1 MSINPTE
8 RSWNLVAD
16 IGGTNTRFALNREPL
31 KYENVGAF
39 KSTDFISLDQALRH
53 YLHTQGNPAIKHA
66 VIAIANPVLGD
77 YVKMTNAAWEF
88 SIKDTRAQQGF
99 KSLNVI
105 NDFTALALSIP
116 FLSESDLIKVG
127 GTENIVG
134 TPLGLLGP
142 GTGLGVSALIPRK
155 DGGWTP
161 IAGEGGHV
169 SFAPSNDRE
178 LTLWREARLR
188 FDHVSLERL
197 LSGSGLQFIYQT
209 FSRLAGRPPN
219 AYTPADISQH
229 AIQNTCPDCREAL
242 DTFCAILGTAA
253 ANTALTFGARSGVY
267 LGGGI
272 VPRLGDYF
280 LRSPFRDHFEHKG
293 RFSNYLK
300 SIPAFIITS
309 RYPGLLGAAV
319 FLDSNVTASS

>member
-1 MSINPTE
+1 MSINSTE

-16 IGGTNTRFALNREPL
+16 IGGTNARFALNGAPL
-31 KYENVGAF
+31 KYENVGVF
-39 KSTDFISLDQALRH
+39 KSTDFDNLDHALRH
-53 YLHTQGNPAIKHA
+53 YLHTQGNPAIQHA
-66 VIAIANPVLGD
+66 VIAIANPILGD
-77 YVKMTNAAWEF
+77 HVKMTNAAWEF
-88 SIKDTRAQQGF
+88 SIKDTQAQLGF
-99 KSLNVI
+99 KALDVI

-116 FLSESDLIKVG
+116 FLSASDLVKVG
-127 GTENIVG
+127 GTHSNAV
-134 TPLGLLGP
+134 TALGLLGP
-142 GTGLGVSALIPRK
+142 GTGLGVSALIPRR

-178 LTLWREARLR
+178 LILWREARSR

-209 FSRLAGRPPN
+209 FSRLAGHTPN
-219 AYTPADISQH
+219 DYTPADISQH
-229 AIQNTCPDCREAL
+229 AIETTCPHCREAL

-280 LRSPFRDHFEHKG
+280 LHSPFRERFEHKG
-293 RFSNYLK
+293 RFSNYLS
-300 SIPAFIITS
+300 SIPVFIITS
-309 RYPGLLGAAV
+309 HYPGLLGAAA
-319 FLDSNVTASS
+319 FLDSHVTA